1 MSLIII
7 NGILI
12 SAFTS
17 FWSLS
22 VSVPGLATGDAAR
35 TYQVVIRPDA
45 KQFSEVAE
53 GHRSV
58 CFEAEIWEMVGWGE
72 VAAFTEHQGT

>member
-1 MSLIII
+1 MAL
-7 NGILI
+7 
-12 SAFTS
+12 
-17 FWSLS
+17 
-22 VSVPGLATGDAAR
+22 

-53 GHRSV
+53 GNRSV

-72 VAAFTEHQGT
+72 VAAFTEVRRNIRAHNMKGHRSDSQIQSI